1 MRAGKYSI
9 HIIATLSMLLWGFSY
24 VWTKIVFDYYEP
36 FTTVFL
42 RLLIS
47 SIVLIAFIFI
57 FRKPKRI
64 KKEHYKLFLLSAI
77 FNPFLYFIGE
87 SFGLK
92 YVSPTIS
99 AVIIATIPVFT
110 PIAAV
115 MFLKE
120 KLSWINVLG
129 LLISFCGIIIMILK
143 KDFSLNADLTGILF
157 LAGAVFAAVIYGVFL
172 KKLTVHY
179 SSLTIIAY
187 QNTLGAIFFLP
198 LFLTFEFDTFIAV
211 KPNFEL
217 VSSLILLAVFA
228 SSLAYILYAST
239 VRNIGI
245 SKANI
250 YTNLIPV
257 FTGVSSYFILAEHF
271 DFAKIIGI
279 LIVILGVALSQVKR
293 LKPKWHKTYKR

>member
-1 MRAGKYSI
+1 M
-9 HIIATLSMLLWGFSY
+9 SY
-24 VWTKIVFDYYEP
+24 VWTKIVFEYYEP

-47 SIVLIAFIFI
+47 SLVLILFIFI
-57 FRKPKRI
+57 FRKPKKI
-64 KKEHYKLFLLSAI
+64 KKEHFKLFLISAI

-87 SFGLK
+87 SFGLT

-110 PIAAV
+110 PIAAF

-120 KLSWINVLG
+120 KMNWINVLG
-129 LLISFCGIIIMILK
+129 LLISFCGIIVMILK
-143 KDFSLNADLTGILF
+143 KDFSLNADLIGILF
-157 LAGAVFAAVIYGVFL
+157 LTGAVFAAVIYGILL

-198 LFLTFEFDTFIAV
+198 LFLLFEFDTFIAV

-217 VSSLILLAVFA
+217 VSSIVLLAVFA

-239 VRNIGI
+239 VRHIGI

-257 FTGVSSYFILAEHF
+257 FTGICSYLILSERF
-271 DFAKIIGI
+271 DFAKIVGI
-279 LIVILGVALSQVKR
+279 LFVIFGVALSQMKR
-293 LKPKWHKTYKR
+293 LKTKSHKTYKR

>member
-1 MRAGKYSI
+1 MKSGKYSI
-9 HIIATLSMLLWGFSY
+9 HIIAIISMVLWGFSY
-24 VWTKIVFDYYEP
+24 VWTKIVFEYYEP

-47 SIVLIAFIFI
+47 SIVLILFIFI

-64 KKEHYKLFLLSAI
+64 KKEHFKLFLLSAV

-92 YVSPTIS
+92 LVSPTIS

-110 PIAAV
+110 PIAAY

-120 KLSWINVLG
+120 KLRWINVLG
-129 LLISFCGIIIMILK
+129 LLISFCGVIIMIFK
-143 KDFSLNADLTGILF
+143 KDFTLNADFTGISFLF
-157 LAGAVFAAVIYGVFL
+157 GAVITAVIYGVLL
-172 KKLTVHY
+172 KKLTAHY

-198 LFLTFEFDTFIAV
+198 FFLIFEFDTFIAV

-217 VSSLILLAVFA
+217 VSSIVLLAVFA

-239 VRNIGI
+239 VRHLGI

-257 FTGVSSYFILAEHF
+257 FTGVCSYLILSEQF
-271 DFAKIIGI
+271 NSAKIIGI
-279 LIVILGVALSQVKR
+279 IIVIFGVALSQLKR
-293 LKPKWHKTYKR
+293 LKTKTHKTYKR

>member
-1 MRAGKYSI
+1 MI
-9 HIIATLSMLLWGFSY
+9 LWGMSY
-24 VWTKIVFDYYEP
+24 VWTKIVFEYYEP

-47 SIVLIAFIFI
+47 SLVLILFIFI
-57 FRKPKRI
+57 FRKPKKI
-64 KKEHYKLFLLSAI
+64 KKEHFKLFLISAI

-87 SFGLK
+87 SFGLT

-110 PIAAV
+110 PIAAF

-120 KLSWINVLG
+120 KMNWINVLG
-129 LLISFCGIIIMILK
+129 LLISFCGIIVMILK
-143 KDFSLNADLTGILF
+143 KDFSLNADLIGILF
-157 LAGAVFAAVIYGVFL
+157 LTGAVFAAVIYGILL

-198 LFLTFEFDTFIAV
+198 LFLLFEFDTFIAV

-217 VSSLILLAVFA
+217 VSSIVLLAVFA

-239 VRNIGI
+239 VRHIGI

-257 FTGVSSYFILAEHF
+257 FTGICSYLILSERF
-271 DFAKIIGI
+271 DFAKIVGI
-279 LIVILGVALSQVKR
+279 LFVIFGVALSQMKR
-293 LKPKWHKTYKR
+293 LKTKSHKTYKR

>member
-1 MRAGKYSI
+1 MI
-9 HIIATLSMLLWGFSY
+9 
-24 VWTKIVFDYYEP
+24 
-36 FTTVFL
+36 
-42 RLLIS
+42 
-47 SIVLIAFIFI
+47 
-57 FRKPKRI
+57 
-64 KKEHYKLFLLSAI
+64 SAI

-87 SFGLK
+87 SFGLT

-110 PIAAV
+110 PIAAF

-120 KLSWINVLG
+120 KLNWINVLG
-129 LLISFCGIIIMILK
+129 LLISFCGIIVMILK
-143 KDFSLNADLTGILF
+143 KDFSLNADLIGILF
-157 LAGAVFAAVIYGVFL
+157 LTGAVFAAVIYGILL

-198 LFLTFEFDTFIAV
+198 LFLLFEFDTFIAV

-217 VSSLILLAVFA
+217 VSSIVLLAVFA

-239 VRNIGI
+239 VRHIGI

-257 FTGVSSYFILAEHF
+257 FTGICSYLILSERF
-271 DFAKIIGI
+271 DFAKIVGI
-279 LIVILGVALSQVKR
+279 LFVIFGVALSQMKR
-293 LKPKWHKTYKR
+293 LKTKSHKTYKR